1 MTDFSFFSVDV
12 DKDCGHM
19 VKFRCPR
26 AFICD
31 NMSCTYVHLC
41 LYIYIYIYIYIHT
54 VTYIH
59 IYYIGVARQTVL
71 LLLQLANYLR
81 HRWNT

>member
-1 MTDFSFFSVDV
+1 MWTKTVGIWSSFDV
-12 DKDCGHM
+12 L
-19 VKFRCPR
+19 VLSYVT
-26 AFICD
+26 ICHVH
-31 NMSCTYVHLC
+31 TYIYVC
-41 LYIYIYIYIYIHT
+41 IYIYIYIYIHT